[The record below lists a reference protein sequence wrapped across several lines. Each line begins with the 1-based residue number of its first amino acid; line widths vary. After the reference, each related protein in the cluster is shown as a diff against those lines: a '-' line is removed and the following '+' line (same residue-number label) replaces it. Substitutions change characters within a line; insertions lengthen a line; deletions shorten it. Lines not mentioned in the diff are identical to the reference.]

1 MNKYYIQSAFSI
13 PNEEK
18 MNQETSSL
26 DKIND
31 SFKKIIVTQ
40 DFSKPWKTEKGYLII
55 NIIDFLLD
63 SNSLDL

>member
-18 MNQETSSL
+18 MNQETQSL